1 MRPNSPTGPVPEE
14 RNSQKR
20 MRLKLIS
27 CEVLYRELCFA
38 VSRSPHQIDLE
49 FLPKGLHDI
58 GCVGMRSR
66 LQTTIDAVDTTQ
78 YDALLLGYGLCNY
91 GITGLS
97 SRDIPLVIP
106 RAHDCM
112 TLFFGDKERY
122 MAYFQEK
129 PGTYFLTSGWLE
141 RGEATGELKQLSIQ
155 HETGMDLSY
164 EALVDR
170 YGEDNARYLY
180 DELCNQTK
188 HYSRIAFLNMGVEPD
203 DRFQRQ
209 AREKATTNNWSF
221 ESIQGDMRLIL
232 NLVDGKWDTEDFL
245 LLRPGEKVA
254 VSHDGTII
262 VAEEGDR

>member
-1 MRPNSPTGPVPEE
+1 MKAAHATGPAPKE
-14 RNSQKR
+14 RDGQDR

-27 CEVLYRELCFA
+27 CEVLYREICFA

-58 GCVGMRSR
+58 GCVGMQNR
-66 LQTTIDAVDTTQ
+66 LQATIDAVDTSG
-78 YDALLLGYGLCNY
+78 YDAMLLGYGLCNY

-97 SRDIPLVIP
+97 CGTIPLVIP

-112 TLFFGDKERY
+112 TLFFGDKEKY
-122 MAYFQEK
+122 MEYFQEK

-141 RGEATGELKQLSIQ
+141 RGEATGELRQLSIQ

-164 EALVDR
+164 EALVER

-180 DELCNQTK
+180 DELCDQTK
-188 HYSRIAFLNMGVEPD
+188 HYSRIAFLAMGVEPD

-209 AREKATTNNWSF
+209 AREKADANSWSF
-221 ESIQGDMRLIL
+221 ETIQGDMRLIL
-232 NLVDGKWDTEDFL
+232 DLVDGKWGAEDFL
-245 LLRPGEKVA
+245 VLRPGEKVA
-254 VSHDGTII
+254 VSHDGNII
-262 VAEEGDR
+262 GAEKGKQ